1 MARDTDARAAPPQS
15 ARPPDLA
22 SLSPDELARL
32 EPFALWRRAD
42 PTDVQREQTRAVLA
56 HLLRGLAVQA
66 PPEGD
71 EGLADSTR
79 RWTELA
85 AAVDAG
91 DPRAA
96 RLAAHWLNAGS
107 HGGILHCGDGEDVQL
122 SALALASWSDDVDV
136 RLLAS
141 VDLILALL
149 PRTGP
154 RSPRGEQPGAHF
166 TAWYE
171 EALALQLDR
180 LRELSDEA
188 RHLAWHMLSAD
199 LMLLALEADGDAQGY
214 WAGHGSR
221 ARQLIDSALL
231 RVADRIHS
239 RREAAIQRRRAE
251 QEERDAE
258 LLGSAR
264 RSLGTVGRTENR
276 PKPEPP
282 TARASTPGAVV
293 PFPGFEGRRLTES
306 RNALASH
313 YAPLGHAMPVA
324 LVPPLAEVREKISA
338 LAREMPNARPV
349 LDLVL
354 RELALL
360 TLGPARPLTLP
371 PLLLVGPPGVGK
383 TRLARRLAAALG
395 LGFAWQS
402 AAASSDT
409 RELSGTARGW
419 SSAHP
424 AWPVEQLVRLGQA
437 NPLLLIDEIDKA
449 SGDRRDGSVFDAML
463 TYLERDTARQHMD
476 PCLGGPVDL
485 SHISWILTANEMT
498 GLPAPLRSRVHVV
511 TMEPPVPD
519 ALPVLLSA
527 MQHDLAAELDLPDS
541 RLLPELSAMVIDLLT
556 EDFARH
562 RAPRRIKRALRTLL
576 ALSALSTAEAPH

>member
-1 MARDTDARAAPPQS
+1 MGRDTDRRAAPRPS

-22 SLSPDELARL
+22 SLSPDDVVRL
-32 EPFALWRRAD
+32 QPLALWRRAE
-42 PTDVQREQTRAVLA
+42 PTDVQLEQTRVVLA
-56 HLLRGLAVQA
+56 HLLRLFAVQLS
-66 PPEGD
+66 PEGD

-79 RWTELA
+79 RWAELA
-85 AAVDAG
+85 AALDGG
-91 DPRAA
+91 DLRAA
-96 RLAAHWLNAGS
+96 RLAAHWLNEGARGA
-107 HGGILHCGDGEDVQL
+107 ILHGGDGEDVQL

-154 RSPRGEQPGAHF
+154 RAPRGDEPGAHF
-166 TAWYE
+166 TAWCE
-171 EALALQLDR
+171 EALAGQLDR

-188 RHLAWHMLSAD
+188 RHMSWHVLSAD

-221 ARQLIDSALL
+221 ARHQLDTALL
-231 RVADRIHS
+231 RATDRVRA
-239 RREAAIQRRRAE
+239 RRDAAALRRRAE
-251 QEERDAE
+251 QEERDSDR
-258 LLGSAR
+258 LGSAR
-264 RSLGTVGRTENR
+264 RSREPFTPTEDRAEPAPSDEQASAPGTL
-276 PKPEPP
+276 
-282 TARASTPGAVV
+282 V
-293 PFPGFEGRRLTES
+293 PFAGFEPRRLTEN
-306 RNALASH
+306 RNALALQ
-313 YAPLGHAMPVA
+313 YAPLGRAMPVA

-338 LAREMPNARPV
+338 LAREMQNGQPV

-360 TLGPARPLTLP
+360 TLGPARPLNLP

-383 TRLARRLAAALG
+383 TRLARRLGAVLG

-419 SSAHP
+419 ASAHS
-424 AWPVEQLVRLGQA
+424 AWPVEQLVRLRTA
-437 NPLLLIDEIDKA
+437 NPLLLIDEVDKA
-449 SGDRRDGSVFDAML
+449 SHNRRSGSVFDAML
-463 TYLERDTARQHMD
+463 AYLERDTARRHMD
-476 PCLGGPVDL
+476 PCIGGPVDL
-485 SHISWILTANEMT
+485 SHISWVLTANEIK
-498 GLPAPLRSRVHVV
+498 GLPAPLRSRLHVV
-511 TMEPPVPD
+511 TMEPPSPD

-527 MQHDLAAELDLPDS
+527 MRQDLAAELDLPDP
-541 RLLPELSAMVIDLLT
+541 RLLPELSAMEIDMLT

-562 RAPRRIKRALRTLL
+562 RDPRRIKRTLRSLL
-576 ALSALSTAEAPH
+576 ALSALEKGEALH